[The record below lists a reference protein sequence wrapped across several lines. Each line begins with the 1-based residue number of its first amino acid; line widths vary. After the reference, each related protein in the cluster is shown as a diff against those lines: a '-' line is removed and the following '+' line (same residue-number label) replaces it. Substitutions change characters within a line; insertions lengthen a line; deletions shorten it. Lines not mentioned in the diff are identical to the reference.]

1 MKKFLLNK
9 YTISCIILL
18 LLLAV
23 DVVLHKGMSRVM
35 MPASFTQQRSAKSFA
50 ICQQPLISTDKKWVK
65 AVNTEAELLALDSNT
80 AGIEVD
86 VYFDTIANTL
96 FVYHD
101 SSVISTTAIES
112 MLNLWA
118 SKKMKGSI
126 WLDFK
131 NLSFNNKR
139 AALEYITS
147 IRERF
152 GLANKLI
159 VESSDPA
166 SLDVFCRQGFF
177 TSYYVPF
184 FNPYSLS
191 EQDLQRTID
200 EIALQL
206 NQYKVSALSGYY
218 FQYPFLKKYFP
229 EFPLLTWTDYS
240 RVSMV
245 SNIFSASL
253 LNDDQVK
260 VVLYP
265 Q

>member
-1 MKKFLLNK
+1 MKKILLNK
-9 YTISCIILL
+9 YTISCIIVLL
-18 LLLAV
+18 LVAV
-23 DVVLHKGMSRVM
+23 DVLLHKGMSRVM
-35 MPASFTQQRSAKSFA
+35 MPTSFTQQRSAKSYA

-65 AVNTEAELLALDSNT
+65 AVNTAAELSALDSNT
-80 AGIEVD
+80 AGIEMD
-86 VYFDTIANTL
+86 VYFDTTMNTL

-101 SSVISTTAIES
+101 SSVMATTGIES
-112 MLNLWA
+112 ILNVWA
-118 SKKMKGSI
+118 SKKMQGSI

-131 NLSFNNKR
+131 NLSFSNKR
-139 AALEYITS
+139 SALLYIS
-147 IRERF
+147 SLRERF

-191 EQDLQRTID
+191 EQELLQTID
-200 EIALQL
+200 DIAQQL
-206 NQYKVSALSGYY
+206 TQHKVSALSGYY

-229 EFPLLTWTDYS
+229 EFPILTWTDYS
-240 RVSMV
+240 AVSMV
-245 SNIFSASL
+245 SNIFSTSL
-253 LNDDQVK
+253 LNDQQIK

>member
-9 YTISCIILL
+9 YTISCIIVLL
-18 LLLAV
+18 LVAV

-35 MPASFTQQRSAKSFA
+35 MPASFTQQRSAKSFP
-50 ICQQPLISTDKKWVK
+50 ICEQALISTDKKWVK
-65 AVNTEAELLALDSNT
+65 AVNTTAKLLSLDSNT
-80 AGIEVD
+80 AGVEMD

-101 SSVISTTAIES
+101 SSVISSTGIES
-112 MLNLWA
+112 ILNVWA
-118 SKKMKGSI
+118 SKKMQGSI

-131 NLSFNNKR
+131 NLSLSNKR
-139 AALEYITS
+139 SALLYITS
-147 IRERF
+147 LRERF

-184 FNPYSLS
+184 FNPYSMS
-191 EQDLQRTID
+191 EDDLLRTID
-200 EIALQL
+200 EIAQQL
-206 NQYKVSALSGYY
+206 NQHKVSALSGYY

-229 EFPLLTWTDYS
+229 EFPILTWTDYS
-240 RVSMV
+240 AVSMV
-245 SNIFSASL
+245 SNIFSSSL
-253 LNDDQVK
+253 LNDAQIK